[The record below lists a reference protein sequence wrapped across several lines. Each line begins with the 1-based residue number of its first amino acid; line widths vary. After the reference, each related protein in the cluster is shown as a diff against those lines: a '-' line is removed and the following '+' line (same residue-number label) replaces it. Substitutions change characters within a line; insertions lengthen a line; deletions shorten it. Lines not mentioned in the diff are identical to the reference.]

1 MKKLLL
7 TLLAL
12 TIVSSAHAQIMKKAP
27 SSGSMKP
34 VKKVT
39 VYEEGKGVFAPSGW
53 MGDVSCIKADPNCT
67 EKPKTGKFCSK
78 WVYDNSKGASQGWA
92 GVYWLYPE
100 NNWGGK
106 KGMDLSGH
114 KRLSFWIRGETGKEV
129 VSIKIGGVKG
139 DFPDTVTK
147 ELVALKLGSQW
158 KQYSID
164 LTGRDLSNISGGFCW
179 TADGK
184 LNPKGCTFYLDE
196 VVYE

>member
-1 MKKLLL
+1 MKKVLFV
-7 TLLAL
+7 LLA
-12 TIVSSAHAQIMKKAP
+12 IAISAPGYAQIMKKATA
-27 SSGSMKP
+27 SGGMKTA
-34 VKKVT
+34 KKVA

-53 MGDVSCIKADPNCT
+53 MGDVSCIVVDPKCT
-67 EKPKTGKFCSK
+67 VMPKTGKFCMK
-78 WVYDNSKGASQGWA
+78 WVYDNSKGGQSGWA

-106 KGMDLSGH
+106 KGMDLTGR

-139 DFPDTVTK
+139 DFKDSVTK
-147 ELVALKLGSQW
+147 ELSALKLSSQW

-164 LTGRDLSNISGGFCW
+164 LTGRDLSNVAGGFCW